1 MKHYKTGE
9 FAKLISVSNMT
20 LNRWDKEGKLVAYRT
35 PTNRRFYT
43 EEQLQTYLGNTKEE
57 PKRKNVGY
65 ARVSTINQKSQLQN
79 QKNFIEMYSL
89 AQGYIIDEIVE
100 DIGSGLNYN
109 RPNWNK
115 LLKEVE
121 NNQINKIFIT
131 YKDRFIRFGFKW
143 FENFCNNYNTEII
156 VLNQSTTS
164 PEQELAE
171 DLMSIVTVFSARHH
185 GIRKYKNKLQELSNE
200 NS

>member
-43 EEQLQTYLGNTKEE
+43 EEQLQTYLGNRKEE

-65 ARVSTINQKSQLQN
+65 ARVSTLNQKSQLQN
-79 QKNFIEMYSL
+79 QKDFIEIYSL
-89 AQGYIIDEIVE
+89 SQGYIIDEIIE

-121 NNQINKIFIT
+121 NNKIDKIFIT
-131 YKDRFIRFGFKW
+131 YKDRFIRFGFEW

-171 DLMSIVTVFSARHH
+171 DLMSIVTDFSARHH